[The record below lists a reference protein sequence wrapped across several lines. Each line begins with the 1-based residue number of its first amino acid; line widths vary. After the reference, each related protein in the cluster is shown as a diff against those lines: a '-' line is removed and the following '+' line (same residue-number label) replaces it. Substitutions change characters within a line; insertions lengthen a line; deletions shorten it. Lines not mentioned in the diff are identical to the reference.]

1 MEKLKENKK
10 IFYIIIIIVAIA
22 MSIPLLNSGIDT
34 GHDGDF
40 HISRTIG
47 TIEQILNGKSP
58 FIISRYSNNLGFAWN
73 LFYPPIS
80 TLINVI
86 FATITNNVVIA
97 MKLFIF
103 CTFVFSGLFMFR
115 FVSKISKNNV
125 IALISACIY
134 MCAPYRMLNAY
145 MRVAVG
151 EMLSFVFIPLIFL
164 GIFKILN
171 KETKTGFIFVLGTIG
186 LVLSHNISTMI
197 VFIIC
202 CVYLLVN
209 IKKLKDKEILK
220 NFIISGIVIALA
232 VICFEIPLI
241 EQKMSCEYEVFRYG
255 KMYTNG
261 LVQYH
266 ALNPLQLLYR
276 NAPGP
281 DDSMFFCIG
290 IPILVGLILTPFVK
304 VKDELKS
311 NYKFFLILGIVTTIM
326 STCVFPWIIMPD
338 ILLMIQF
345 PWRLLVIVVFSFSII
360 SAINI
365 CTFIDEKCKN
375 LKKAKL
381 VEKLILSGFIILGC
395 IYASTFMM
403 NLKLEDKNNEFYKEE
418 EIIDTTNQVSRY
430 SSFLEYWPQKAIDSI
445 DYIVNRED
453 KVAVISGNLTIEN
466 EKKENGV
473 LNFDFSNVEENT
485 SLELPYL
492 FYKGYQ
498 ISYTPEGSTDSII
511 LETYETDKGL
521 VGVDIEPEMK
531 GHIQAE
537 YHITSL
543 HKTCL
548 IISFLTIIGYMI
560 YVIIVKTTKKVLLL
574 RQHIEE

>member
-1 MEKLKENKK
+1 MEKLKQNK
-10 IFYIIIIIVAIA
+10 IICYIVIIIVAMILN
-22 MSIPLLNSGIDT
+22 IPLINSGIDT

-47 TIEQILNGKSP
+47 TIEQIQNRESP

-80 TLINVI
+80 TLINI
-86 FATITNNVVIA
+86 FFATMTNNVVIA

-103 CTFVFSGLFMFR
+103 CTFLFSGIFMFQ
-115 FVSKISKNNV
+115 FVSKLAKNKKV
-125 IALISACIY
+125 ALIASCIY

-171 KETKTGFIFVLGTIG
+171 KETKTGFIFVIGTIG

-220 NFIISGIVIALA
+220 NFIVSGIIIALA

-255 KMYTNG
+255 KMYSNDS
-261 LVQYH
+261 VQYH

-290 IPILVGLILTPFVK
+290 ILILIGLILTPFVK
-304 VKDELKS
+304 VKDEIKS

-326 STCVFPWIIMPD
+326 ATFLFPWIVMPD

-365 CTFIDEKCKN
+365 CTFIDENCKN

-381 VEKLILSGFIILGC
+381 VEKLILSSFIILGC
-395 IYASTFMM
+395 IYAFSFIM

-430 SSFLEYWPQKAIDSI
+430 SSFLEYWPQKAIDSM
-445 DYIVNRED
+445 DYIVNRDD
-453 KVAVISGNLTIEN
+453 KVAVISGKLTIEN
-466 EKKENGV
+466 DTKENGV
-473 LNFDFSNVEENT
+473 LNFDFLNAEENT

-492 FYKGYQ
+492 FYKGYEVKY
-498 ISYTPEGSTDSII
+498 IPEGSTEQID
-511 LETYETDKGL
+511 LEVYETDKGL
-521 VGVDIEPEMK
+521 VGVDISKEMK

-548 IISFLTIIGYMI
+548 IISLITIIGYMI
-560 YVIIVKTTKKVLLL
+560 YVVYLKIKK
-574 RQHIEE
+574 IGDNSGN